1 MRRLKPLLS
10 ILPLALSASTAM
22 AADYRWTSS
31 YDQGTLEATIWN
43 RNASNIVIYCSEGQE
58 DTTPGMFLE
67 VKRIKPQRGE
77 SVTVQIVVDGD
88 SFPFELN
95 EIQFTA
101 SSRAEKWR
109 FFALVDA
116 LVASKQKSFVVEF
129 PKYDTS
135 ETFSL
140 VDARKSLGQGKSSI
154 LSGCGENERWRLFA
168 RAGYSLE
175 RVCTLVIDRDA
186 IGMRPTGTEIFAL
199 RVLVSITVMS
209 SPKPLAT

>member
-31 YDQGTLEATIWN
+31 CDQGTLEATIWN
-43 RNASNIVIYCSEGQE
+43 RNASNIVIYCPKGQE

-140 VDARKSLGQGKSSI
+140 VDARKSLGQWKSSI
-154 LSGCGENERWRLFA
+154 LSGCGENER
-168 RAGYSLE
+168 
-175 RVCTLVIDRDA
+175 
-186 IGMRPTGTEIFAL
+186 
-199 RVLVSITVMS
+199 
-209 SPKPLAT
+209 

>member
-1 MRRLKPLLS
+1 VRRLKPLLS
-10 ILPLALSASTAM
+10 ILSFVLTASTAM
-22 AADYRWTSS
+22 AVDYRWTSS
-31 YDQGTLEATIWN
+31 YDQG
-43 RNASNIVIYCSEGQE
+43 
-58 DTTPGMFLE
+58 TPGMFLE

-135 ETFSL
+135 ESFRFSTRASRS
-140 VDARKSLGQGKSSI
+140 DRGKARYSVVAAKTSGSGFWHTRELGAYVS
-154 LSGCGENERWRLFA
+154 FA
-168 RAGYSLE
+168 
-175 RVCTLVIDRDA
+175 T
-186 IGMRPTGTEIFAL
+186 
-199 RVLVSITVMS
+199 
-209 SPKPLAT
+209 

>member
-1 MRRLKPLLS
+1 M
-10 ILPLALSASTAM
+10 
-22 AADYRWTSS
+22 
-31 YDQGTLEATIWN
+31 
-43 RNASNIVIYCSEGQE
+43 
-58 DTTPGMFLE
+58 TPGMFLE

-129 PKYDTS
+129 PK
-135 ETFSL
+135 FSL

-154 LSGCGENERWRLFA
+154 LSGCGENER
-168 RAGYSLE
+168 
-175 RVCTLVIDRDA
+175 
-186 IGMRPTGTEIFAL
+186 
-199 RVLVSITVMS
+199 
-209 SPKPLAT
+209 

>member
-1 MRRLKPLLS
+1 
-10 ILPLALSASTAM
+10 
-22 AADYRWTSS
+22 
-31 YDQGTLEATIWN
+31 
-43 RNASNIVIYCSEGQE
+43 
-58 DTTPGMFLE
+58 MFLE
-67 VKRIKPQRGE
+67 VKRIRPQRGE
-77 SVTVQIVVDGD
+77 AVTVQIVVDGD

-140 VDARKSLGQGKSSI
+140 LDARKSLGQGKSSI
-154 LSGCGENERWRLFA
+154 LSGCGENER
-168 RAGYSLE
+168 
-175 RVCTLVIDRDA
+175 
-186 IGMRPTGTEIFAL
+186 
-199 RVLVSITVMS
+199 
-209 SPKPLAT
+209 

>member
-1 MRRLKPLLS
+1 LKPLLS
-10 ILPLALSASTAM
+10 ILSFVLTASTAI
-22 AADYRWTSS
+22 AVDYRWTSS

-43 RNASNIVIYCSEGQE
+43 RHASNIVIYCPEGQE

-77 SVTVQIVVDGD
+77 SVTVQIVADGD

-109 FFALVDA
+109 FFALVDV

-140 VDARKSLGQGKSSI
+140 LDARKSLGQGKSSI
-154 LSGCGENERWRLFA
+154 LSGCGENER
-168 RAGYSLE
+168 
-175 RVCTLVIDRDA
+175 
-186 IGMRPTGTEIFAL
+186 
-199 RVLVSITVMS
+199 
-209 SPKPLAT
+209 

>member
-1 MRRLKPLLS
+1 LQLIYTLSQTTSGCVRVRRLKPLLS
-10 ILPLALSASTAM
+10 ILSFVLAASTAM
-22 AADYRWTSS
+22 AVDYRWTSS
-31 YDQGTLEATIWN
+31 YDQGTLEATIRN
-43 RNASNIVIYCSEGQE
+43 RNASNVVIYCPEGQE

-67 VKRIKPQRGE
+67 VKGIRPQRGE
-77 SVTVQIVVDGD
+77 AVTVQIVVDGD

-101 SSRAEKWR
+101 GSRAEKWR

-140 VDARKSLGQGKSSI
+140 LDARKSLGQGKSSI
-154 LSGCGENERWRLFA
+154 LSGCGENER
-168 RAGYSLE
+168 
-175 RVCTLVIDRDA
+175 
-186 IGMRPTGTEIFAL
+186 
-199 RVLVSITVMS
+199 
-209 SPKPLAT
+209 

>member
-1 MRRLKPLLS
+1 
-10 ILPLALSASTAM
+10 
-22 AADYRWTSS
+22 
-31 YDQGTLEATIWN
+31 
-43 RNASNIVIYCSEGQE
+43 
-58 DTTPGMFLE
+58 MFLE

-109 FFALVDA
+109 FFALVDV

-140 VDARKSLGQGKSSI
+140 LDARKSLGQGKS
-154 LSGCGENERWRLFA
+154 
-168 RAGYSLE
+168 
-175 RVCTLVIDRDA
+175 
-186 IGMRPTGTEIFAL
+186 
-199 RVLVSITVMS
+199 
-209 SPKPLAT
+209 

>member
-1 MRRLKPLLS
+1 
-10 ILPLALSASTAM
+10 
-22 AADYRWTSS
+22 
-31 YDQGTLEATIWN
+31 
-43 RNASNIVIYCSEGQE
+43 
-58 DTTPGMFLE
+58 MFLE

-77 SVTVQIVVDGD
+77 SVTVQIVADGD

-109 FFALVDA
+109 FFALVDV

-140 VDARKSLGQGKSSI
+140 LDARKSLGQGKSSI
-154 LSGCGENERWRLFA
+154 LCGCGENER
-168 RAGYSLE
+168 
-175 RVCTLVIDRDA
+175 
-186 IGMRPTGTEIFAL
+186 
-199 RVLVSITVMS
+199 
-209 SPKPLAT
+209 

>member
-1 MRRLKPLLS
+1 LQLIYTLSQKTSGCARMRRLKPLLS

-43 RNASNIVIYCSEGQE
+43 RNASNIVIYCPEGQE

-116 LVASKQKSFVVEF
+116 LVASKQKVVRGGV
-129 PKYDTS
+129 S
-135 ETFSL
+135 E
-140 VDARKSLGQGKSSI
+140 I
-154 LSGCGENERWRLFA
+154 LCFD
-168 RAGYSLE
+168 Y
-175 RVCTLVIDRDA
+175 
-186 IGMRPTGTEIFAL
+186 
-199 RVLVSITVMS
+199 
-209 SPKPLAT
+209 PLSRYCRSY

>member
-22 AADYRWTSS
+22 AVDYRWTSS

-43 RNASNIVIYCSEGQE
+43 RNASNIVIYCPKGQE

-129 PKYDTS
+129 QKYSAST
-135 ETFSL
+135 T
-140 VDARKSLGQGKSSI
+140 R
-154 LSGCGENERWRLFA
+154 
-168 RAGYSLE
+168 
-175 RVCTLVIDRDA
+175 
-186 IGMRPTGTEIFAL
+186 
-199 RVLVSITVMS
+199 
-209 SPKPLAT
+209 